1 MQTTFIIKNLT
12 PETIDS
18 IMAMQPFEAHNQLFK
33 WAFGDLKHCVSQKC
47 GSGAFRDRAEWNG
60 IIRDAKSGA
69 KSLKFK
75 IEPRKGY
82 KLITFENV

>member
-1 MQTTFIIKNLT
+1 MKTTFIAQNLT
-12 PETIDS
+12 EQTIES
-18 IMAMQPFEAHNQLFK
+18 VMAMQAIEAHEKLTK

-47 GSGAFRDRAEWNG
+47 GAGSFRERVEWNG